1 MYVEF
6 TIQNH
11 LHLLA
16 LRHRLERWQQRH
28 GIAISQKTVKHQ
40 HRLGMDDEKNFT
52 VFFLTWDGPEYRV
65 IHNRNH

>member
-6 TIQNH
+6 PVDNH

-16 LRHRLERWQQRH
+16 LRQRIDQWQNRYQIPVR
-28 GIAISQKTVKHQ
+28 QKTVRYR
-40 HRLGMDDEKNFT
+40 HRLGMDDERNFT
-52 VFFLTWDGPEYRV
+52 VFFLTWDGPEYQV